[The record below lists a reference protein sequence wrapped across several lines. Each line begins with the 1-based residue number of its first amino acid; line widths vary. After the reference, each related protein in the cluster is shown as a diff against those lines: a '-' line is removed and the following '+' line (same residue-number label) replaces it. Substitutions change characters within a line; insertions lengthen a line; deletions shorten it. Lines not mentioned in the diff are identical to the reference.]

1 MKKLL
6 SLFAIIFALLAVAC
20 GGDDVDKP
28 TPKPDADAPFVV
40 TITETTRGSV
50 TFDVTPQNYK
60 GSYLCLVY
68 EKEVVEEFTK
78 DEFLVQTFFTKLA
91 SVAESKGMTLVEYI
105 PEIADRGVV
114 EAGKFTGLQMN
125 SDYYL
130 VVFGVKYE
138 AENDAYV
145 CSTEIVKTPFKTL
158 DVAMS
163 DCTFTVTPSVFY
175 NTVTLTVRPSDK
187 DVLWYLCTMPKSYYD
202 SYVGEGKMSQ
212 GSFYRKYFQDEIA
225 TYQMAGLSP
234 ADLIHVGSL
243 EIGGKNLVENSEYCY
258 MIAAL
263 TADTDG
269 IVIVSDI
276 TYGTYTTGGAMPSGL
291 EFNIEVV
298 DIQQMSVAFR
308 ITPTNDNPY
317 CLLVRPWD
325 GVSTKEQI
333 VQQMVDQWGP
343 GGWLQ
348 ETMTQ
353 TGVWDRRNDPLKL
366 PAAGMAYYIIAFGY
380 NNGVTSEPAF
390 YTFNTPEGGSIDD
403 LQISVTGSS
412 VNAYGFTLNVTSSD
426 PTIYYMVGACKMGE
440 YDEEANIAA
449 ENEGFDYYLT
459 ETQKLIP
466 YTTVVEILDQYYYN
480 GSQPFQLS
488 GLTPNTEYMAYVNIL
503 DIETGHVVKT
513 LTFDSVAHTGTTGT
527 VNPTIE
533 LVGYF
538 SGDEEAGTIFG
549 DAELSAGR
557 AITVVKYGNLEGAT
571 KLYTTMLTNEGIDYS
586 NVTAY
591 SEAELWQLTSN
602 LWTECKIAEPYTFY
616 LSDWKVART
625 ALAYAKDADGK
636 EGTIAR
642 LYTEP
647 TADNK
652 SDIEVLRTL
661 YDSLQPD
668 KSSTR
673 AELPLSL
680 VVPAEI

>member
-28 TPKPDADAPFVV
+28 TPKPNADAPFVV

-60 GSYLCLVY
+60 GNYLCLVY

-91 SVAESKGMTLVEYI
+91 SAAESKGMTLVEYI

-114 EAGKFTGLQMN
+114 EAGKFTGLQMD

-138 AENDAYV
+138 AEKDAYE

-163 DCTFTVTPSVFY
+163 DCTFTVTPNVFY
-175 NTVTLTVRPSDK
+175 NSVTLSVIPSDK
-187 DVLWYLCTMPKSYYD
+187 DILWYLCTMEKSYYD
-202 SYVGEGKMSQ
+202 RYVGEGKMSQ
-212 GSFYRKYFQDEIA
+212 GSFYRQYFQDEIA
-225 TYQMAGLSP
+225 AYQIAGLSA
-234 ADLIHVGSL
+234 ADLIHTGAL
-243 EIGGKNLVENSEYCY
+243 EIGGKDLVENSEYCY

-263 TADTDG
+263 TADTEG

-276 TYGTYTTGGAMPSGL
+276 TYGTYTTGDAMPSGL
-291 EFNIEVV
+291 EFNIEVLEV
-298 DIQQMSVAFR
+298 QQMSVAFR

-317 CLLVRPWD
+317 CALVQPWD
-325 GVSTKEQI
+325 GVSTKEQ
-333 VQQMVDQWGP
+333 VMQQIVDQWAP

-348 ETMTQ
+348 HTMTR
-353 TGVWDRRNDPLKL
+353 TGVWDKRNAPIKL
-366 PAAGMAYYIIAFGY
+366 PAAGTAYYIIAFGY
-380 NNGVTSEPAF
+380 NNGVTSDPAF
-390 YTFNTPEGGSIDD
+390 YTFTTLDGGSIDD
-403 LQISVTGSS
+403 LQISVKGSS
-412 VNAYGFTLNVTSSD
+412 ANAYGFTINVTSSD
-426 PTIYYMVGACKMGE
+426 PTIYYMPGVCKMGE
-440 YDEEANIAA
+440 YNEEANIAA
-449 ENEGFDYYLT
+449 ENEVFDYYLT
-459 ETQKLIP
+459 ESQKSNP
-466 YTTVVEILDQYYYN
+466 YYTVVEVLDQFYYN
-480 GSQPFQLS
+480 GSQVLQLS

-503 DIETGHVVKT
+503 DIKTGHVVKT
-513 LTFDSVAHTGTTGT
+513 FTFDSVARTGAIGT
-527 VNPTIE
+527 VSPTIE

-538 SGDEEAGTIFG
+538 SGDDEAGTIFG
-549 DAELSAGR
+549 DSEATAGR
-557 AITVVKYGNLEGAT
+557 AITVVKYGNLEGASA
-571 KLYTTMLTNEGIDYS
+571 LYTTMLTNDGNDYS

-591 SEAELWQLTSN
+591 SEAELWQLTSGF
-602 LWTECKIAEPYTFY
+602 WKECKITEPYTFY

-625 ALAYAKDADGK
+625 ALAYTKDANGM
-636 EGTIAR
+636 EGAIAR

-647 TADNK
+647 TAENK
-652 SDIEVLRTL
+652 SNIETLREL
-661 YDSLQPD
+661 YKSLQPE